1 MNRILD
7 CPICG
12 GHEYHLSE
20 KSQSRH
26 KASGGKPASW
36 TWGLCFDC
44 GWYEG
49 DEPHSERSGFSS
61 LDDLNDYRPAIGKDP
76 LTYDEFVA
84 IRTRIKAPT
93 TTAEFRNP
101 KKQELLV
108 VIERSCLI
116 NRRPASRDP

>member
-12 GHEYHLSE
+12 GNEYHLSE
-20 KSQSRH
+20 Y
-26 KASGGKPASW
+26 SGHVSDTRGKTTFW
-36 TWGLCFDC
+36 TFGFCFDC
-44 GWYEG
+44 GWYES
-49 DEPHSERSGFSS
+49 DEPRRERSGFRS
-61 LDDLNDYRPAIGKDP
+61 LEDLNYDRPAIGKDP

-84 IRTRIKAPT
+84 IRTRIKAPIG
-93 TTAEFRNP
+93 EFRNP

-108 VIERSCLI
+108 IIERSCLI